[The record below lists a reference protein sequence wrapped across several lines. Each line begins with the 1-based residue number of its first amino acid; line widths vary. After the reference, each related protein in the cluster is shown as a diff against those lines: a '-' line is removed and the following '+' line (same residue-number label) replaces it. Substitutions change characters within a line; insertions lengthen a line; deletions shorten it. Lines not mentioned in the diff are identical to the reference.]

1 MILTCGSR
9 RRPAWFP
16 RTWNVE
22 TAWKGDAVSP
32 KLDTQV
38 ADTPSGRLLGEN
50 AGGLII
56 FRGVRYA
63 LPPVG
68 DGRFR
73 APVPPQ
79 SWAGVR
85 EALEFGPVPH
95 QFRISKGL
103 LIPESAIE
111 LNAREDEDCLHL
123 NVYTPGMGGRR
134 PVLMYIHGGNFVEGA
149 GSQAWTDPAALARR
163 GNVVVVTVNY
173 RLGPLGWLFLEE
185 VATRKRGA
193 DSNPGLLDQIA
204 ALQWIAKNIASFGGD
219 PDNVTLFGYSAGAW
233 SISALLACRLESR
246 LFHKAIVM
254 SGGVRCHSRS
264 EATTLTTQIL
274 GELGVRPR
282 SAETGRLWELPPE
295 AFSAALERVWNRN
308 GHPFP
313 PIRPVAGAAPIPADP
328 LAAIRG
334 GAAADVPIL
343 VGSTLE
349 EFKLVATVDT
359 DAARLDAGGLL
370 ARLADDLGA
379 TNARDLIHAYHEGRR
394 ARGEAN
400 TPTDLY
406 WAIRSDH
413 VFSVPGIRVA
423 EAQDQAGFPVYMYQ
437 VRWAGGDPRLGACH
451 AIDLA
456 LMFGTLE
463 LEGMQVL
470 SGAGPEA
477 QALSHRIQD
486 AWAAF
491 ARTGDPSHAGLP
503 PWPRYDA
510 QHRATMILDRS
521 CHVLEGP
528 SARERASW
536 SGII

>member
-1 MILTCGSR
+1 MS
-9 RRPAWFP
+9 P
-16 RTWNVE
+16 NVE
-22 TAWKGDAVSP
+22 T
-32 KLDTQV
+32 QV
-38 ADTPSGRLLGEN
+38 VDTPSGRLLGEK
-50 AGGLII
+50 AGGLTI

-63 LPPVG
+63 LPPLG
-68 DGRFR
+68 DRRFR
-73 APVPPQ
+73 APVAPHP
-79 SWAGVR
+79 WDGIR
-85 EALEFGPVPH
+85 EAREFGPVPH

-111 LNAREDEDCLHL
+111 LNAGEDEDCLHL
-123 NVYTPGMGGRR
+123 NVYTPGVGGRR

-149 GSQAWTDPAALARR
+149 GSQSWTDPAALARR
-163 GNVVVVTVNY
+163 GDVVVVTVNY

-185 VATRKRGA
+185 VGTRKPAA
-193 DSNPGLLDQIA
+193 DSNLGLLDQIA
-204 ALQWIAKNIASFGGD
+204 ALRWIAKNIAAFGGD
-219 PDNVTLFGYSAGAW
+219 PANVTLFGYSAGAW
-233 SISALLACRLESR
+233 SISALLACRLEPR

-254 SGGVRCHSRS
+254 SGGVRCHSRT
-264 EATTLTTQIL
+264 EATALTTQIL
-274 GELGVRPR
+274 EELGIRPR
-282 SAETGRLWELPPE
+282 SAEIGRLWELPPE
-295 AFSAALERVWNRN
+295 AFSAALEEVWNRN

-313 PIRPVAGAAPIPADP
+313 PVRPVAGADPIPADP
-328 LAAIRG
+328 LAAIRRG
-334 GAAADVPIL
+334 SAADLPIL

-349 EFKLVATVDT
+349 EFKLVATVDP
-359 DAARLDAGGLL
+359 DAARLDLGGLL
-370 ARLADDLGA
+370 ARLSEDLGA
-379 TNARDLIHAYHEGRR
+379 KNARDLVDAYREGRK
-394 ARGEAN
+394 ARGEPH

-423 EAQDQAGFPVYMYQ
+423 EAQSQADSPVYMYQ

-477 QALSHRIQD
+477 QALAHRIQD
-486 AWAAF
+486 AWGTF
-491 ARTGDPSHAGLP
+491 AWTGDPSHGGLP

-510 QHRATMILDRS
+510 QHRATMVLDRS

-528 SARERASW
+528 SAQERASW
-536 SGII
+536 SGIV